1 MIRKESVE
9 QLWQAGRNGDP
20 FALTMMGLWLYEGK
34 IVRQDQQNGLS
45 ILQEMNQHGVLWA
58 YDLLRYI
65 NSSPGDDD
73 VSDHAI
79 VSGQAT
85 QQMGQAIENGNVF
98 AMTALGELYY
108 WGKTVPR
115 NRQVAWQFLERAS
128 SAGCLVAKDLIQA
141 LLEYEQSPTTNF
153 DNVFRKD
160 EVMIENCNPQTT
172 RPTNDPSA
180 KQPDNPSDAMAELNS
195 LIGLERVKKEVM
207 SLRNFVTVQ
216 RQREQQGLR
225 TMSVSYHCV
234 FSGSPGT
241 GKTTVA
247 RIVAGIYR
255 DLGILKKGHLVE
267 VQRSDLV
274 AEYIGQTAP
283 KTNAKIDEA
292 LDGVL
297 FIDEAYTLANGG
309 PMDFGL
315 EAINTLLKRMEDDRD
330 RLVVIL
336 AGYSDE
342 IKQFINSNPGLESRF
357 NRYIHF
363 DDYSDLELMD
373 IFCYNLNKGQYRITQ
388 EALLQVYRIINEKL
402 AQKDARFGN
411 ARYIRNL
418 FEKIVQKQSDRLASL
433 GEVSKEQL
441 TMITEDDVSLS

>member
-58 YDLLRYI
+58 YDLLLYI

-73 VSDHAI
+73 VSGHAI

-108 WGKTVPR
+108 WGKTVPQ

-128 SAGCLVAKDLIQA
+128 SAGCLMAKDLIQA

-160 EVMIENCNPQTT
+160 EVMIE
-172 RPTNDPSA
+172 
-180 KQPDNPSDAMAELNS
+180 DAMAELNS

-373 IFCYNLNKGQYRITQ
+373 IFCYNLNKGQYRITE